1 MVSQISIQG
10 VAAAIAEHGGMEDEE
25 WIALKDKEDKRMSV
39 MESNL
44 VERRNVGGQITS
56 RTRSR

>member
-1 MVSQISIQG
+1 MQG
-10 VAAAIAEHGGMEDEE
+10 VAAATVTLGRMEDME
-25 WIALKDKEDKRMSV
+25 WMVSKDKEDKRMSM